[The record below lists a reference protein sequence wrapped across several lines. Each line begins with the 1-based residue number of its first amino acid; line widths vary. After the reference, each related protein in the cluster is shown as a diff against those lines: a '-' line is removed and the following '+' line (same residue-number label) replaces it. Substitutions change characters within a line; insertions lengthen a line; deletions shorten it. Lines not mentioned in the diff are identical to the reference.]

1 MLHGPNQP
9 YMSAN
14 ENNNADFTYLVTLF
28 ILLDYN
34 EIHKKQK
41 LSAFT
46 NAEIWSVS
54 HVTCVDIIV

>member
-1 MLHGPNQP
+1 
-9 YMSAN
+9 MSAN
-14 ENNNADFTYLVTLF
+14 QNNNADFTYLVTLF